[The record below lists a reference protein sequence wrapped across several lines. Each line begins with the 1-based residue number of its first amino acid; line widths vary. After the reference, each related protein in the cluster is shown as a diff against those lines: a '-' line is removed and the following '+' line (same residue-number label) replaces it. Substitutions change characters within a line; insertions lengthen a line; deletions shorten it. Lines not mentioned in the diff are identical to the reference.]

1 MKLITKCL
9 VGVLALLVSSTLLL
23 RGNSEIEAATEIF
36 TGWQITANGVNYE
49 LYNVG
54 STTVFRN
61 NGEVVSHNSIVIEAP
76 FFDVT
81 YFDTGEH
88 GTLTPVGRI
97 SIFATALSPEGVI
110 DVLFNQRVLP
120 GETVRVNRGGNLSVT
135 ASTELSWN
143 GITMGNHPGMNVR
156 AGVVLDRGFV
166 RFDASVPNFGHS
178 TDTVH
183 LMVVTDFTWETIASV
198 YTVTYFR
205 FNEITGEYSSGD
217 ITWFHS
223 YWFTERGFYQV
234 TVTRNS
240 TSEVLG
246 IFSFGIWF

>member
-1 MKLITKCL
+1 MKLIAKCL
-9 VGVLALLVSSTLLL
+9 IGVLALLVSSALLL
-23 RGNSEIEAATEIF
+23 RGGNEVEAQTEVF
-36 TGWQITANGVNYE
+36 TGWQVTANGVNYE

-54 STTVFRN
+54 STTVFRS
-61 NGEVVSHNSIVIEAP
+61 NGVIVSHNSITIVAP

-81 YFDTGEH
+81 YIDTGEH

-97 SIFATALSPEGVI
+97 DIFATALSPEGVI
-110 DVLFNQRVLP
+110 PVLFNQRVLP
-120 GETVRVNRGGNLSVT
+120 GETVRVNRGGNLSFT
-135 ASTELSWN
+135 ALTELSWN
-143 GITMGNHPGMNVR
+143 GIVMGSHPGMNVR
-156 AGVVLDRGFV
+156 AGVTLDRGFV
-166 RFDASVPNFGHS
+166 HFDATISNFGITS
-178 TDTVH
+178 GIVQ

-205 FNEITGEYSSGD
+205 FNEVTGDYSSGD

-246 IFSFGIWF
+246 VFSFGIW